1 MKIRNVLS
9 LFDGISCGQ
18 VALRRAGI
26 LYDKYYASEIEK
38 QPIWVTQYNFPN
50 TIQLGDVEKWKE
62 WDIDWSKIDLLIG
75 GSPCTNLSI
84 AGNRKGLEGEQSRLF
99 YAYVAILNHIKKFN
113 PDVKFLLENVESMTD
128 SDKGIINSHLGCKPI
143 MINSSLLSAQNR
155 KRYYWFNWH
164 LKKTGLFG
172 IPTCDIPLPDDK
184 HILLKDILETGVA
197 NTEKSI
203 TLCATDYKGASADPI
218 KSYACRMVG
227 RKLNEEGKRED
238 DSDTKLVQK
247 IEINSN
253 PNKVNTLTTFG
264 KDNLVCEALPCA
276 LRNRGE
282 GKQPEFN
289 GTDKA
294 NSLTTVQTD
303 SMVCEP
309 IDPSC
314 LKYERTEE
322 GKKLRKD
329 YESGKIHHGFNE
341 HRILTPRTDN
351 KTNTLTTVGKDNL
364 ICEPICVNSQSGRAD
379 GLSKQPSC
387 SDRIYSVDG
396 KSTSLTSGW
405 NQNIAEPFNNFVK
418 NKYDKFAKDKGYI
431 PEMFNP
437 YNQTEIKDKAPTLSA
452 QCGGT
457 TSSSSVLIFD
467 ELDKSD
473 ISISYFRNFGSK
485 GKILSEQ
492 EEKSPTLVAAG
503 GCGGGNVPAIA
514 KSIGLNKLK
523 ELNKGQSNRIYRVR
537 GKSVCLNANS
547 GGLGGKTGLY
557 QINLPDG
564 DYIIRKLTP
573 IECERLQTLC
583 DNYTKLGFDGTKEVK
598 ISNSA
603 RYKALG
609 NGWTVDVIAHILK
622 FLKGD

>member
-1 MKIRNVLS
+1 MKFKNKKTR
-9 LFDGISCGQ
+9 
-18 VALRRAGI
+18 
-26 LYDKYYASEIEK
+26 EI
-38 QPIWVTQYNFPN
+38 
-50 TIQLGDVEKWKE
+50 
-62 WDIDWSKIDLLIG
+62 IDWD
-75 GSPCTNLSI
+75 C
-84 AGNRKGLEGEQSRLF
+84 
-99 YAYVAILNHIKKFN
+99 V
-113 PDVKFLLENVESMTD
+113 
-128 SDKGIINSHLGCKPI
+128 C
-143 MINSSLLSAQNR
+143 INSSLLSAQNR
-155 KRYYWFNWH
+155 KRLYWVNFGKDSFT
-164 LKKTGLFG
+164 LLDKK
-172 IPTCDIPLPDDK
+172 ICNIPLPKDK
-184 HILLKDILETGVA
+184 HILLKDILETG
-197 NTEKSI
+197 
-203 TLCATDYKGASADPI
+203 ADPI
-218 KSYACRMVG
+218 KHMIEHQPRPYACRMVG

-238 DSDTKLVQK
+238 DSYTKLVQK

-253 PNKVNTLTTFG
+253 PDKINTLTTFC
-264 KDNLVCEALPCA
+264 KDNLICEALPCA

-309 IDPSC
+309 
-314 LKYERTEE
+314 L
-322 GKKLRKD
+322 
-329 YESGKIHHGFNE
+329 
-341 HRILTPRTDN
+341 
-351 KTNTLTTVGKDNL
+351 
-364 ICEPICVNSQSGRAD
+364 
-379 GLSKQPSC
+379 
-387 SDRIYSVDG
+387 
-396 KSTSLTSGW
+396 
-405 NQNIAEPFNNFVK
+405 NNFVK

-437 YNQTEIKDKAPTLSA
+437 YNQTEIKDKAPTLSTE
-452 QCGGT
+452 CGST
-457 TSSSSVLIFD
+457 TSSSSVMIFD
-467 ELDKSD
+467 KIDKSD
-473 ISISYFRNFGSK
+473 ISISYFRSFGSK

-514 KSIGLNKLK
+514 RKIKVGNEYYDFYEGNRK
-523 ELNKGQSNRIYRVR
+523 EKTELDYVGGVISGREKWINSEKNNSRNFSQGNRIYSVR
-537 GKSVCLNANS
+537 GKSVCLNANG

-609 NGWTVDVIAHILK
+609 NGWTVDVIVHILK
-622 FLKGD
+622 FLKGDQNESIKSSISF